1 VISLAHLA
9 VFWTAGLLTGT
20 LLGLVLGGE
29 TPTAVPQR
37 NRPAKHPADR
47 RAA

>member
-1 VISLAHLA
+1 MIDLAHLA

-20 LLGLVLGGE
+20 LLGLVLGGDAP
-29 TPTAVPQR
+29 TPAVQR
-37 NRPAKHPADR
+37 SPDAERPADR

>member
-1 VISLAHLA
+1 MISLAHLA

-29 TPTAVPQR
+29 EPTAAPQR
-37 NRPAKHPADR
+37 NRAAPRPADR
-47 RAA
+47 TAP

>member
-1 VISLAHLA
+1 MISLAHLA

-29 TPTAVPQR
+29 EPTAAPQR
-37 NRPAKHPADR
+37 NRGAPQPADR
-47 RAA
+47 RTP

>member
-29 TPTAVPQR
+29 APEAAVRQD
-37 NRPAKHPADR
+37 RPATHPAER

>member
-1 VISLAHLA
+1 MISLAHLA

-29 TPTAVPQR
+29 EPTAAPQR
-37 NRPAKHPADR
+37 NRPAKHPAGR
-47 RAA
+47 RAS